1 MFEDEHPA
9 RRAAL
14 LSREYV
20 HSKNREGWLG
30 LYAENAIIED
40 PIGVSVIDPAG
51 KGHRGP
57 AAREAFWDNFIAP
70 ANIHIDILDSYAA
83 GNEVAN
89 HVVLTV
95 TIELGEGKAMQQK
108 LSYKPGERDMVVLFH
123 EFNHLVT
130 YLIEPD
136 FSYPIWLNEGMA
148 EYFSEPYP
156 ARAAVQVAALPKGVD
171 VEADAILSLP

>member
-1 MFEDEHPA
+1 MFENEHPA

-20 HSKNREGWLG
+20 HNKNKEAWLE
-30 LYAENAIIED
+30 LYAHDGIIED
-40 PIGVSVIDPAG
+40 PIGPSPIDPEG

-89 HVVLTV
+89 HAVINV
-95 TIELGEGKAMQQK
+95 TMDAGPGRILQQKAHAVITYHVDTEGKLLSLRAYWEIDDPRNAMV
-108 LSYKPGERDMVVLFH
+108 ERDA
-123 EFNHLVT
+123 T
-130 YLIEPD
+130 
-136 FSYPIWLNEGMA
+136 
-148 EYFSEPYP
+148 
-156 ARAAVQVAALPKGVD
+156 
-171 VEADAILSLP
+171 

>member
-1 MFEDEHPA
+1 MFENEHPA

-30 LYAENAIIED
+30 LYAEDAIIED
-40 PIGVSVIDPAG
+40 PIGVSAIDPPG

-70 ANIHIDILDSYAA
+70 SSINVDILDSYAA

-89 HVVLTV
+89 HAIITT
-95 TIELGEGKAMQQK
+95 TIDTGNGKALQQKVHGVFTYHVNDEGK
-108 LSYKPGERDMVVLFH
+108 L
-123 EFNHLVT
+123 
-130 YLIEPD
+130 
-136 FSYPIWLNEGMA
+136 
-148 EYFSEPYP
+148 
-156 ARAAVQVAALPKGVD
+156 
-171 VEADAILSLP
+171 LSLRGYWEVDDPRNSMTEIDTDTSAAPAA

>member
-1 MFEDEHPA
+1 MFENEHPA

-30 LYAENAIIED
+30 LYAEDAIIED
-40 PIGVSVIDPAG
+40 PIGVSMIDPAG

-70 ANIHIDILDSYAA
+70 ADIHIDILDSYAA

-89 HVVLTV
+89 QLVLTI
-95 TIELGEGKAMQQK
+95 TIDLGEGKALQQK
-108 LSYKPGERDMVVLFH
+108 VHGVF
-123 EFNHLVT
+123 T
-130 YLIEPD
+130 YEVNSQGKLLALRGYWETEDPR
-136 FSYPIWLNEGMA
+136 NQMA
-148 EYFSEPYP
+148 EITTTT
-156 ARAAVQVAALPKGVD
+156 AAGSTAGA
-171 VEADAILSLP
+171 